1 MAFEKLQKQLLKDIL
16 KGEHTI
22 RNVYEGIGKI
32 RTILC
37 CKKGSST
44 RRGRARRRMKSFPLI
59 KKDV

>member
-1 MAFEKLQKQLLKDIL
+1 MAFVKLQKQLLTDIL

-37 CKKGSST
+37 CKKVLLQEEEE
-44 RRGRARRRMKSFPLI
+44 PEEE
-59 KKDV
+59 